1 MKDVFWVGSSLDD
14 HKKFPEDVQ
23 KKIGY
28 ILQRVQE
35 GLFFKIPRGKI
46 ERLKNIRRRSSVYEI
61 KSDYDTD
68 TYRVVYLGNLGNRI
82 YVLHC
87 FQKKSKV
94 GRKTPPRE
102 IETIRVRLNW
112 VIDYQENMHK

>member
-14 HKKFPEDVQ
+14 HKKFPEEVQ

-35 GLFFKIPRGKI
+35 GLISKIPKGKI
-46 ERLKNIRRRSSVYEI
+46 EKLKSIRRRSNVYEI
-61 KSDYDTD
+61 KSDYSTD
-68 TYRVVYLGNLGNRI
+68 TYRAIYLGNLGNRI

-94 GRKTPPRE
+94 GRKTPPGE
-102 IETIRVRLNW
+102 IEKIRVRLDW
-112 VIDYQENMHK
+112 VIDHQENRHK